1 MYVLDVRIEKLQTE
15 IETLE
20 RINNNI
26 DEQMHAKIDETIDAM
41 RMVIDEQLE
50 MLMEEVM
57 MEVDLSQLDSMFE
70 SDIEDELRENFVDG
84 VRDEF

>member
-1 MYVLDVRIEKLQTE
+1 MYVLDVRIEKLRTE

-20 RINNNI
+20 RINNSI
-26 DEQMHAKIDETIDAM
+26 EETVRDKIDETIDAM

-50 MLMEEVM
+50 GLMEDVLG
-57 MEVDLSQLDSMFE
+57 EVDLSMMDGMLE
-70 SDIEDELRENFVDG
+70 SDIEDELREDFVDK

>member
-1 MYVLDVRIEKLQTE
+1 MYVLDVRIEKLHTE

-20 RINNNI
+20 RINNSIEENVR
-26 DEQMHAKIDETIDAM
+26 DKIDETIDAM

-50 MLMEEVM
+50 GLMEDVLG
-57 MEVDLSQLDSMFE
+57 EVDLSMMDGMLE
-70 SDIEDELRENFVDG
+70 SDIEDELREDFVDK

>member
-1 MYVLDVRIEKLQTE
+1 MYVLDVRIEKLHTE

-20 RINNNI
+20 RINNSI
-26 DEQMHAKIDETIDAM
+26 EETVRDKIDETNDAM

-50 MLMEEVM
+50 GLMEDVLG
-57 MEVDLSQLDSMFE
+57 EVDLSMMDGMLE
-70 SDIEDELRENFVDG
+70 SDIEDELREDFVDK

>member
-1 MYVLDVRIEKLQTE
+1 MYVLDVRIEKLHTE

-20 RINNNI
+20 RINNSI
-26 DEQMHAKIDETIDAM
+26 EETVRDKIDETIDAM

-50 MLMEEVM
+50 GLMEDVLG
-57 MEVDLSQLDSMFE
+57 EVDLSMMDGMLE
-70 SDIEDELRENFVDG
+70 SDIEDELREDFVDK

>member
-26 DEQMHAKIDETIDAM
+26 DEQMRGKIDETIDAM

-50 MLMEEVM
+50 MSMEEVL
-57 MEVDLSQLDSMFE
+57 MEVDLSQIDSMFE